1 MKKLIVLVSMAGVI
15 ALLVAGLSGALTKSE
30 APVAYAS
37 RLAGIQAQGV
47 TGINVQNLDEQQQA
61 TVIAD
66 FYKQPDG
73 TKTQYNVPNPVPPG
87 GVVNLNLPSI
97 TTLVNGAYSA
107 IISADR
113 QIAAIANTVWKTSG
127 GTAVY
132 SNVVPGTD
140 VVVPLVLKDYR
151 GSSSLVSIMNTDP
164 QNPATAT
171 VTLFEVGKDTPAKEF
186 TINLP
191 PGTSRT
197 LDLLKDT
204 DLFPATEVPAGFRGS
219 MRVTSATNVAVQTF
233 IDRANHQLAVYAFE
247 GVPADQA
254 ATKLYAP
261 LFRRAYRGNTGFSV
275 VNTENR
281 EVNVTVTYYG
291 TLGGCKGG
299 GPWIERKTISAM
311 SNVIIFQGSTDA
323 SNPLPTNCGGAAV
336 IEADGKVLAIINDE
350 ADVITPDG
358 QTLKTAA
365 AHNAFSDADGAT
377 KVALPLY
384 RRNHTANKLTTGI
397 QAMNIGSETA
407 QAQIVFKPSGGAPEV
422 SGCTGCS
429 VSIAPLAAH
438 TWLPSSIAE
447 VPDGKYGS
455 ATITSS
461 QPLVVIV
468 NDKAYATDKPMDAA
482 IYSGIKMQ

>member
-1 MKKLIVLVSMAGVI
+1 MKKLLVLVSMAGVI
-15 ALLVAGLSGALTKSE
+15 ALLVAGLSGAFSKSE

-37 RLAGIQAQGV
+37 RLAGIQQQGV

-73 TKTQYNVPNPVPPG
+73 AKTQYNVPAPVPPG

-113 QIAAIANTVWKTSG
+113 QIAAIARTDWKTSG
-127 GTAVY
+127 GTAIY

-140 VVVPLVLKDYR
+140 VVVPLVLKEYNR
-151 GSSSLVSIMNTDP
+151 SSSLVSVMNTDP

-171 VTLFEVGKDTPAKEF
+171 ITLFEVGKATPAKEF

-191 PGTSRT
+191 AGTSRT
-197 LDLLKDT
+197 LDLVRDT
-204 DLFPATEVPAGFRGS
+204 ELFPATDVPAGFRGS
-219 MRVTSATNVAVQTF
+219 MRVSSATPLAVQTF
-233 IDRANHQLAVYAFE
+233 VDRANHQLAVYAFE

-275 VNTENR
+275 VNTEDR
-281 EVNVTVTYYG
+281 EVNITVTYYG
-291 TLGGCKGG
+291 TLGACKGG
-299 GPWIERKTISAM
+299 GPWIERKTIAAK
-311 SNVIIFQGSTDA
+311 SNVIVYQGSNDPA
-323 SNPLPTNCGGAAV
+323 NPLPTNCGGAAV
-336 IEADGKVLAIINDE
+336 IEADGKILAIINDE
-350 ADVITPDG
+350 SEVVTTQG

-365 AHNAFSDADGAT
+365 AHNAFTDADGAT

-397 QAMNIGSETA
+397 QAMNIGTETA
-407 QAQIVFKPSGGAPEV
+407 QAQIVFKPSGGLPEV
-422 SGCTGCS
+422 SGCQGCN
-429 VSIAPLAAH
+429 VSIAPLAAY
-438 TWLPSSIAE
+438 TWLPSSIDA
-447 VPDGKYGS
+447 VPDAKYGS